1 MSMKELGEYLQDVRR
16 ENGVSLDEAASDL
29 NVEEALLE
37 NIEDGNIRAFKDIY
51 YLKDLIKDYAKYL
64 GLDPLKVQEEF
75 NDFLFEHTSKIS
87 LSDIMEAKK
96 KKEEEE
102 KLKEEKK
109 VQSPYTKEYKKKI
122 KKWPIV
128 LVITF
133 FVLSII
139 IAIIII
145 KTVNKEP
152 LVNSEL
158 KGIDV
163 YEYTY

>member
-1 MSMKELGEYLQDVRR
+1 MRDLGEYLQDVRR
-16 ENGVSLDEAASDL
+16 ENGVSLEEAASDL
-29 NVEEALLE
+29 DVDEALLE

-51 YLKDLIKDYAKYL
+51 YLKDLIKEYAKYL
-64 GLDPLKVQEEF
+64 GLDPAKVQEEF

-87 LSDIMEAKK
+87 LDDIMEAKR

-109 VQSPYTKEYKKKI
+109 IQSPYTKEYKKKI

-128 LVITF
+128 LIILSLVLIIVLAIVVIKLINRDP
-133 FVLSII
+133 VISR
-139 IAIIII
+139 
-145 KTVNKEP
+145 
-152 LVNSEL
+152 EL
-158 KGIDV
+158 KGIEV

>member
-1 MSMKELGEYLQDVRR
+1 MVAYLAYKLK
-16 ENGVSLDEAASDL
+16 S
-29 NVEEALLE
+29 LLE

-51 YLKDLIKDYAKYL
+51 YLKDLIKEYAKYL

-109 VQSPYTKEYKKKI
+109 IQSPYTKEYKKKI

-128 LVITF
+128 LIITF
-133 FVLSII
+133 FILII
-139 IAIIII
+139 ILAILVI
-145 KTVNKEP
+145 KTINKEP
-152 LVNSEL
+152 LISSEL
-158 KGIDV
+158 KGIEV

>member
-1 MSMKELGEYLQDVRR
+1 MKELGEYLQDVRR

-29 NVEEALLE
+29 NVDEALLE

-51 YLKDLIKDYAKYL
+51 YLKDLIKEYAKYL
-64 GLDPLKVQEEF
+64 VLDPLKVQEEF

-109 VQSPYTKEYKKKI
+109 IQSPYTKEYKKKI

-128 LVITF
+128 LIITF
-133 FVLSII
+133 FILII
-139 IAIIII
+139 ILAILVI
-145 KTVNKEP
+145 KTINKEP
-152 LVNSEL
+152 LISSEL
-158 KGIDV
+158 KGIEV

>member
-1 MSMKELGEYLQDVRR
+1 MKDLGEYLQDVRR
-16 ENGVSLDEAASDL
+16 ENGVSLEEAASDL
-29 NVEEALLE
+29 DVDEALLE

-51 YLKDLIKDYAKYL
+51 YLKDLIKEYAKYL
-64 GLDPLKVQEEF
+64 GLDSAKVQEEF

-87 LSDIMEAKK
+87 LDDIMEAKR

-109 VQSPYTKEYKKKI
+109 IQSPYTKEYKKKI

-128 LVITF
+128 LIILSLVLIIVLAIVVIKLINRDP
-133 FVLSII
+133 VISR
-139 IAIIII
+139 
-145 KTVNKEP
+145 
-152 LVNSEL
+152 EL
-158 KGIDV
+158 KGIEV

>member
-1 MSMKELGEYLQDVRR
+1 MKELGEYLQDVRR
-16 ENGVSLDEAASDL
+16 ENGVSLEEAASDL
-29 NVEEALLE
+29 NVDEALLE

-64 GLDPLKVQEEF
+64 GLDPVKVQEEF

-102 KLKEEKK
+102 KNKEEKK

-128 LVITF
+128 LAVVFLILIIVI
-133 FVLSII
+133 S
-139 IAIIII
+139 IIII
-145 KTVNKEP
+145 KTINKDP
-152 LVNSEL
+152 VMNSEL
-158 KGIDV
+158 KGIEV